1 MLRSNETLFV
11 KQQYA
16 TNANLDARIA
26 LHEKFSVAPEAFHD
40 WLFRHVD
47 LPDDARVL
55 EIGCGSGALWER
67 VRAKIPPAWRVTLT
81 DFSFGMTQTVQQKFS
96 DARFSFANCDAQYLP
111 FAAETFDGVFANHM
125 LYHIPNLDR
134 ALAELRRV
142 LRRGG
147 KLYAA
152 TNGFGHMRELGDL
165 VLDVTRQP
173 MQGEPTEQIFGLENG
188 AAILSQHFENVARLF
203 QDNNLRV
210 TEVEPLVAYVK
221 SGWMYKS
228 VAETARLEQTFRAR
242 VQNEIDLHGAFH
254 ITKAVGMFVAR
265 REI

>member
-67 VRAKIPPAWRVTLT
+67 VRAKIPSAWQLTLS
-81 DFSFGMTQTVQQKFS
+81 DFSFGMAQTVQQKFL
-96 DARFSFANCDAQYLP
+96 DARFSFVNCDAQHLP
-111 FAAETFDGVFANHM
+111 FAAETFDGIFANHM
-125 LYHIPNLDR
+125 LYHVPNLDR

-142 LRRGG
+142 LKRGG

-152 TNGFGHMRELGDL
+152 TNGLGHMRELGDL
-165 VLDVTRQP
+165 VSDVTRQP
-173 MQGEPTEQIFGLENG
+173 MQGEPPERIFGLENG
-188 AAILSQHFENVARLF
+188 EAILSQHFENVARLT
-203 QDNNLRV
+203 QENSLRV
-210 TEVEPLVAYVK
+210 TEIEPLVAYIK
-221 SGWMYKS
+221 SGRMYQS
-228 VAETARLEQTFRAR
+228 AAETALLEQTFRAR
-242 VQNEIDLHGAFH
+242 VQNEIDAHGAFH